1 MAITR
6 TFLDWREPALPAVAE
21 YLVNRFRRD
30 RTLNLDQVLLVL
42 PGGRAARQLM
52 DLLVLCGEQRALVLF
67 PPETSTVGG
76 LPEYLYESHRPFA
89 DALTQQLAW
98 VQALKTIDRHW
109 CREFIPQVPAE
120 EDYAGWMDLGALLQR
135 QHRELAADALDFAE
149 VARRGVE
156 LPGFQETDRWTFFS
170 QVQKDYLGL
179 LDELELWDRQTARLY
194 AIDHQICRTDKEI
207 VLIGTT
213 DMTIAMRRMIDQ
225 VADHVTALVHAPE
238 SLADS
243 FDEHGCLIPDRWL
256 DKPIGIETGQMRVV
270 EGPVE
275 QGREMVRALAAFNGR
290 YRADQ
295 IVIGVLD
302 EGLVPHLLRQLE
314 ESEVSGRWVVGRA
327 VWETAPYRLLEAV
340 ARCVDR
346 DRFLD
351 FACLVRHPD
360 VSRWL
365 NRQVASE
372 DWLVELDEYYSEH
385 LQPRLGNWLD
395 DSSRCSIKRVVSLVH
410 EALQPLRGSK
420 RPLAQW
426 APALARL
433 LDVFYG
439 DRTFNVEWS
448 RDLYTLRALE
458 QMRETLL
465 LYQEI
470 PSKIDFPLTA
480 GRAITQLLGQIAH
493 SEIPSP
499 HQGGEIELL
508 GWLELPLDMA
518 PALIVTGFNEG
529 NVPTSVNSDLFLPNQ
544 LRRQLGLVD
553 NRRRYARDAY
563 ALSVLGASRENLTLI
578 AGRFT
583 ADHDPLAPSRLAFAA
598 DAETVA
604 RRALCFFTE
613 PATSEPGGNSII
625 PGPLA
630 SEKSGLVVPKPTPL
644 STPITSISATSFR
657 TYMECPYRFY
667 LRHVLALETI
677 ADTDEELDG
686 AAYGTLI
693 HEVLK
698 QFGQHPIRESK
709 QADDI
714 DRFLRDALDRIA
726 LQRLGADRLPTVDV
740 QIAQAR
746 QRLKGFAHWQARRA
760 QEGWEIVYVETCGGT
775 EPARLNIDAE
785 TSVLLK
791 GRIDRI
797 DRRGKQWAILDY
809 KTGDTAKSPQ
819 ETHVRSGEWID
830 LQLPLYAH
838 LARTLELDGS
848 LQLGYVLLPKE
859 MEQIGASMAE
869 WDDAMLESADERALE
884 VARDIVAER
893 FWPPAVPP
901 SGSVTDFAAICQEH
915 AFRPH
920 LAEAEDSN
928 EP

>member
-6 TFLDWREPALPAVAE
+6 TFLDWRQPALPAVAE
-21 YLVNRFRRD
+21 YLVRRFRHEG
-30 RTLNLDQVLLVL
+30 TLNLDQVLLVL

-52 DLLVLCGEQRALVLF
+52 DLLVVRGEERSLVLF
-67 PPETSTVGG
+67 PPETCTVGG

-98 VQALKTIDRHW
+98 VRALKEIDRDW
-109 CREFIPQVPAE
+109 CRRFIPQLPAE
-120 EDYAGWMDLGALLQR
+120 EDHASWMDLGALLQR
-135 QHRELAADALDFAE
+135 QHRELAADALDFAH
-149 VARRGVE
+149 VASQGAE
-156 LPGFQETDRWTFFS
+156 LSGFQETDRWTFFS
-170 QVQKDYLGL
+170 QVQKDYLRL

-194 AIDHQICRTDKEI
+194 AIAHDLCRADKEI

-225 VADHVTALVHAPE
+225 VADQVTALVHAPE
-238 SLADS
+238 SLAGS
-243 FDEHGCLIPDRWL
+243 FDEHGCLLPDQWQ
-256 DKPIGIETGQMRVV
+256 DKPIEIATEQIHVV

-275 QGREMVRALAAFNGR
+275 QGREMVRSLAAFNGR

-314 ESEVSGRWVVGRA
+314 ESDVSGRWVVGRA
-327 VWETAPYRLLEAV
+327 VWETTPYRLLEAV
-340 ARCVDR
+340 ARRVDR

-351 FACLVRHPD
+351 FASLVRHPD
-360 VSRWL
+360 VSQWL
-365 NRQVASE
+365 TQHVGSE
-372 DWLVELDEYYSEH
+372 DWLVELDEYHGKH
-385 LQPRLGNWLD
+385 LQPRLGSWLD
-395 DSSRCSIKRVVSLVH
+395 NPSRCSEPRSQNKTSQVPFRPGSSGSGNHVLRAVKQAVSLIHQV
-410 EALQPLRGSK
+410 LDPLRDSK

-426 APALARL
+426 APALARF

-439 DRTFNVEWS
+439 DRTFNTDRS

-458 QMRETLL
+458 QIRETLL
-465 LYQEI
+465 LHQEI
-470 PSKIDFPLTA
+470 PPQIDVPLTA
-480 GRAITQLLGQIAH
+480 GQAITQLLGQIGK

-499 HQGGEIELL
+499 HEEGQIELL

-563 ALSVLGASRENLTLI
+563 ALSVLRASREHLTLI

-583 ADHDPLAPSRLAFAA
+583 GDHDPLAPSRLAFAT
-598 DAETVA
+598 DAETMA
-604 RRALCFFTE
+604 ERALRFFTA
-613 PATSEPGGNSII
+613 PATSEPEWNAIV
-625 PGPLA
+625 PEPLA
-630 SEKSGLVVPKPTPL
+630 AEKSGIVVPKPAPL

-657 TYMECPYRFY
+657 AYMECPYRFY
-667 LRHVLALETI
+667 LRHILALETMD
-677 ADTDEELDG
+677 DTDEELDG

-709 QADDI
+709 QEDQI
-714 DRFLRDALDRIA
+714 DRFLQQALDQIV
-726 LQRLGADRLPTVDV
+726 LQRLGEDRLPAVDV

-746 QRLKGFAHWQARRA
+746 QRLKGFAHWQAQRA
-760 QEGWEIVYVETCGGT
+760 RDGWEIVYVETSGGT
-775 EPARLNIDAE
+775 EPARLNVDAQ

-797 DRRGKQWAILDY
+797 DRRGNEWAILDY
-809 KTGDTAKSPQ
+809 KTGDTA
-819 ETHVRSGEWID
+819 
-830 LQLPLYAH
+830 
-838 LARTLELDGS
+838 
-848 LQLGYVLLPKE
+848 
-859 MEQIGASMAE
+859 
-869 WDDAMLESADERALE
+869 
-884 VARDIVAER
+884 
-893 FWPPAVPP
+893 
-901 SGSVTDFAAICQEH
+901 
-915 AFRPH
+915 
-920 LAEAEDSN
+920 
-928 EP
+928 